1 MRQEKKQ
8 KDKPAIVLVLC
19 FCLMAL
25 ISIFAV
31 KASIDKVKDN
41 MGPGDVADVAEEKA
55 VAGDRTETSANV
67 VDSRE
72 NESENTPAVPSD
84 FILPIEGEII
94 MDYSMDMPI
103 YWETLDQ
110 YMTHSGID
118 IASAAGSDVK
128 ACASG
133 TVTKIEE
140 DDKFGMTVEINH
152 GDDIISMYGNLSEE
166 GLIELGEVVSQG
178 DIIGQVGKTSLFE
191 FDSPEHLH
199 FEIRLG
205 DEYKDPSEYIKGL

>member
-41 MGPGDVADVAEEKA
+41 MRSGEVTDVAEKKA
-55 VAGDRTETSANV
+55 VDENSKETKPDI
-67 VDSRE
+67 VDSRQNNNE
-72 NESENTPAVPSD
+72 NASDASSE
-84 FILPIEGEII
+84 FIMPIEGEII

-118 IASAAGSDVK
+118 IASLAGSDVK

-140 DDKFGMTVEINH
+140 DDKFGMTIEINH
-152 GDDIISMYGNLSEE
+152 GDGIISMYGNLSKD

-191 FDSPEHLH
+191 MDSPDHLH

-205 DEYKDPSEYIKGL
+205 DEYKNPREYIPAL